1 MSRLMVIWN
10 CHSFDLVTLL
20 SKEQLS
26 QTSPGRSVCL
36 ALVTALARITV
47 AAVVWLFAD
56 FENSL
61 WSWQLDC
68 QIRVVDLVA
77 VKLFHLSLRY
87 EASLVSESSFG
98 QILAA
103 VVPDLLLS
111 DTFSLLEPVPHNLFV
126 DDFFRI

>member
-1 MSRLMVIWN
+1 MVG
-10 CHSFDLVTLL
+10 F
-20 SKEQLS
+20 
-26 QTSPGRSVCL
+26 
-36 ALVTALARITV
+36 
-47 AAVVWLFAD
+47 FAD

-77 VKLFHLSLRY
+77 VKLFHLSLSY